1 MTQQNWI
8 TAVLFTVLI
17 AFVPITAQAKPAPF
31 FEAVSDMPLMP
42 GFTEQSEQTAIF
54 DKPHGRIVKVEAVGA
69 APVKAAQQF
78 YLKTLPNLGWN
89 YTGNKRFVRDGE
101 EMVLDFVRVNAQTK
115 IYITLTPKQRTVEE

>member
-1 MTQQNWI
+1 MTRQNWI
-8 TAVLFTVLI
+8 IAMLFAALLG
-17 AFVPITAQAKPAPF
+17 FMPMTAQAKPALF

-42 GFTEQSEQTAIF
+42 GFTEQSELTAIF

-69 APVKAAQQF
+69 APVKSAQQF

-101 EMVLDFVRVNAQTK
+101 EMTLDFVRVNAQTK